1 MDLWVRGN
9 ANVFACHAVI
19 TSTTHLPTCAKS
31 NPTLLHE
38 ANKAATDPQELE
50 EAGFEALEPFR
61 VQGFAGV
68 QGVVKSRKGAAFR
81 GSVYTGTTARV
92 YGFWGVRL

>member
-19 TSTTHLPTCAKS
+19 PSTTHLPTCAKS

-61 VQGFAGV
+61 VQGFAGSSGSREISERSCV
-68 QGVVKSRKGAAFR
+68 QGFLLG
-81 GSVYTGTTARV
+81 
-92 YGFWGVRL
+92 LL